1 MKSRTVIILWIFAL
15 ILAASVFVI
24 KTSDGNENANATN
37 RSPGETFLPDFP
49 AKKAAT
55 IYIKGVDQEVTLT
68 RKDGTWTVGERDNF
82 PANIRNINDLLR
94 TLAEIKVTQGIEAGP
109 SFAPRFGMDGDSSD
123 PETHGLTAT
132 FKDSSGKELATVSF
146 GKNLDV
152 NSSSPFGGGSTGRFV
167 RNHADDSGFYAV
179 SELFGILSA
188 DPKDWLADDF
198 FKVER
203 IQTISLSKPGSDENE
218 WTLTRD
224 DENAEFIFTE
234 AFPGVKID
242 TAAVTPLK
250 SLFSFAR
257 FDDVVPASEIERRST
272 PDQLQ
277 KVKITTF
284 EGLAYDITLQ
294 PAKSLEDTEE
304 GEQPPSDET
313 FLMTVDISGDVPEER
328 KKVEGETEDAATAAD
343 QAFKER
349 RDALLQTIEETKK
362 VEGRTFEV
370 SKFTVDALL
379 KDRAELMDKGD
390 GPGNA
395 QNPPSGPTSLIPPEG
410 IRRPAQQPAPPGQ
423 PAPQPDES
431 PEEPTEE

>member
-15 ILAASVFVI
+15 ILAASVYI
-24 KTSDGNENANATN
+24 IRTSGGSESANATD

-49 AKKAAT
+49 AGKAST
-55 IYIKGVDQEVTLT
+55 IHIESVDQEVTLEQ
-68 RKDGTWTVGERDNF
+68 KDGTWTVKDRDNF
-82 PANIRNINDLLR
+82 PANVRNINDLLR
-94 TLAEIKVTQGIEAGP
+94 TLSEIKVTQGIEAGL
-109 SFAPRFGMDGDSSD
+109 SFAPRFGMDGNSSD

-132 FKDSSGKELATVSF
+132 IKDSSAKELATVSF

-167 RNHADDSGFYAV
+167 RNHADESGFYAV

-188 DPKDWLADDF
+188 DPKDWLADNF

-203 IQTISLSKPGSDENE
+203 IQTITLSKPGSDDNE
-218 WTLTRD
+218 WTLTRE
-224 DENAEFIFTE
+224 DENADFNFTE
-234 AFPGVKID
+234 AFPGVRID
-242 TAAVTPLK
+242 PAAVTPLK
-250 SLFSFAR
+250 SLFSYAR
-257 FDDVVPASEIERRST
+257 FDDVVPASEVEKRST

-284 EGLAYDITLQ
+284 EGLVYDITLQ
-294 PAKSLEDTEE
+294 PAKSLETPEE
-304 GEQPPSDET
+304 GEQPPSEET
-313 FLMTVDISGDVPEER
+313 FLMTVDITGDVPGER
-328 KKVEGETEDAATAAD
+328 KKTEGETEDAAIAAD

-362 VEGRTFEV
+362 IEGRTFEV
-370 SKFTVDALL
+370 SRFTVDALL
-379 KDRAELMDKGD
+379 KGRAELMDKGN

-410 IRRPAQQPAPPGQ
+410 IRRPAEQPAPAEQ
-423 PAPQPDES
+423 PSPQPEEI
-431 PEEPTEE
+431 PEETTEE